1 MRIGPE
7 SGTARRLV
15 RTPITDTSPKLAA
28 TIGVV
33 ALCAARETE
42 SSFERACGGF
52 AEGSEQRPLYESLQR
67 LSKEQYAEDRRDGE
81 LEAGVVDEEGVVGED
96 GG

>member
-52 AEGSEQRPLYESLQR
+52 AKGLSSDRSTRAFRGFLRSSMPKTAATESWKPAL
-67 LSKEQYAEDRRDGE
+67 
-81 LEAGVVDEEGVVGED
+81 
-96 GG
+96 